1 MKWYSLKSL
10 TRSGVNEMVTEISVP
25 SESHWFSG
33 HFPGEPILPGIA
45 QLEMV
50 FDTIKELT
58 QKNLRISNVRKV
70 RFKQII
76 RPDDSIKIIVRYQKH
91 GSLLFSFRVIVKG
104 HLACSG
110 IMETEE
116 SG

>member
-1 MKWYSLKSL
+1 
-10 TRSGVNEMVTEISVP
+10 MVAEISVP

-76 RPDDSIKIIVRYQKH
+76 RPDDSIKIIVRSQNQ
-91 GSLLFSFRVIVKG
+91 GFLSFSFRVIMKG

-110 IMETEE
+110 IVETKE
-116 SG
+116 SE